1 MKTNYEVTIHFQ
13 ALLSVQIKA
22 NSEEEAKEKA
32 RNLVASKGI
41 YAKNVSVQDN
51 ELKVAGALNM
61 DDSWNKFNR

>member
-13 ALLSVQIKA
+13 TLLIVQIKA

-32 RNLVASKGI
+32 RTLVIDKGI